1 MQKEMMLVGT
11 PTTRR
16 RLAAAVTAIVLSLP
30 ICPASV
36 DAPMPPPVIV
46 VERPYEYERV
56 VGQGATAETI
66 EG

>member
-1 MQKEMMLVGT
+1 MGT
-11 PTTRR
+11 PTTRH

-46 VERPYEYERV
+46 VERK
-56 VGQGATAETI
+56 VGRGATAETI